1 MSNRFASNRWNWS
14 QEKERWIYIEEIG
27 DRKLYFYRVDPPK
40 EFINLTIKL
49 KIINDKLIAT
59 KDPGENESL
68 FKEMM
73 KITKKMQSMRNKKD

>member
-40 EFINLTIKL
+40 EFVNLTMTL